1 MKMHTNP
8 VYCIKLLYTISNSP
22 LVLYYD
28 SITVTWFT
36 WFDSAN
42 SSVRQGQ
49 AITL

>member
-1 MKMHTNP
+1 MKMRTNP

-28 SITVTWFT
+28 SITVTWF
-36 WFDSAN
+36 DSAN